1 MTALGKLF
9 RTTAFQLSL
18 AFLVLTAIGAGL
30 VLGAV
35 AWQVRA
41 LVDEEITS
49 TIDAEAAGLS
59 EQYAQGGIRQLG
71 IVIEQRSREPGSSLY
86 LLTDFSGQPLAGNV
100 ARLPQGVLDRPGFVE
115 TSYET
120 VDQVA
125 PERRALAKIFL
136 LPGGFRLLVG
146 HDLRDR
152 ARIGAVV
159 VRALA
164 TSLIFL
170 AALGGLGGLFVARRV
185 LRRIDAM
192 SKSAHAIMAGDMSQR
207 LAVIGSGD
215 ELDRLAL
222 SLNEMLGRID
232 ELMAGLREV
241 SDNIAH
247 DLRTPL
253 TRLRNHAEAAL
264 RHDGD
269 KAGYRAALERT
280 IEESDGLI
288 KVFNALLMIARAE
301 AGADRA
307 GMSEFDVG
315 QAARG
320 IAELYEP
327 VADQAGVA
335 LRLDIEPGLTLVGN
349 RELIGQTIANL
360 LDNALKYGAPSK
372 PSVLPVLASPS
383 ASEEAPACAEPKTH
397 AAQIDVS
404 LSVRRVGGEIEIGIA
419 DHGPGIAAADRT
431 RVFGRFVRLEGA
443 RSRPGSGLGLSLAAA
458 VARMHGG
465 RVRLEDNGPG
475 LRVVLALP
483 AGGAAFSDPAIKRL
497 KSPR

>member
-1 MTALGKLF
+1 VTALGKLF

-18 AFLVLTAIGAGL
+18 AFLVLSAIGAGL

-35 AWQVRA
+35 AWQVQA
-41 LVDEEITS
+41 LVDEEMAR
-49 TIDAEAAGLS
+49 TIEAEAAGLA

-71 IVIEQRSREPGSSLY
+71 VVIEQRSREPGSSLY
-86 LLTDFSGQPLAGNV
+86 LLTDFSGGPLAGNV
-100 ARLPQGVLDRPGFVE
+100 ARLPQGVLDRPGLVE
-115 TSYET
+115 TPYET
-120 VDQVA
+120 VNQASSD
-125 PERRALAKIFL
+125 RLALAKIFV

-152 ARIGAVV
+152 ARIGAVM

-170 AALGGLGGLFVARRV
+170 TGLGGLGGLFVARRV

-192 SKSAHAIMAGDMSQR
+192 SKSAQAIMAGDMSER
-207 LAVIGSGD
+207 LAVTGSGD

-222 SLNEMLGRID
+222 NLNEMLGRID

-264 RHDGD
+264 RFDGD
-269 KAGYRAALERT
+269 KADYRAALERT

-301 AGADRA
+301 AGTDRA

-327 VADQAGVA
+327 VAEEAGVA
-335 LRLDIEPGLTLVGN
+335 LSVAAEPGATVVGN

-360 LDNALKYGAPSK
+360 LDNALKYGAPA
-372 PSVLPVLASPS
+372 PREPALALASPV
-383 ASEEAPACAEPKTH
+383 AAEERGGEACRRAE
-397 AAQIDVS
+397 AEVEVN
-404 LSVRRVGGEIEIGIA
+404 LGVRRVGDQVEVSVA
-419 DHGPGIAAADRT
+419 DHGPGIAPADRA
-431 RVFGRFVRLEGA
+431 RVLGRFVRLEGA

-458 VARMHGG
+458 VAHLHGG
-465 RVRLEDNGPG
+465 AVRLEDNAPG
-475 LRVVLALP
+475 LRVVVALP
-483 AGGAAFSDPAIKRL
+483 GRPAPSAEPGPPRL
-497 KSPR
+497 KAPR

>member
-1 MTALGKLF
+1 VTALGKLF
-9 RTTAFQLSL
+9 RTTAFRLLL
-18 AFLVLTAIGAGL
+18 AFLVLSAIGAGL
-30 VLGAV
+30 VLSVV
-35 AWQVRA
+35 AWQVQA
-41 LVDEEITS
+41 LVDEGTAS
-49 TIDAEAAGLS
+49 TIKAEAAGLA
-59 EQYAQGGIRQLG
+59 EQYGQGGIRQLG
-71 IVIEQRSREPGSSLY
+71 IVIDARSREPGSSLY
-86 LLTDFSGQPLAGNV
+86 LLTDFSGEPLAGNV
-100 ARLPQGVLDRPGFVE
+100 ARLPQGVLDRAGFVE
-115 TSYET
+115 TLYET
-120 VDQVA
+120 VDQTS
-125 PERRALAKIFL
+125 PDRQALAKIFL
-136 LPGGFRLLVG
+136 LPGGYRLLVG

-152 ARIGAVV
+152 ARIGAVM

-170 AALGGLGGLFVARRV
+170 TALGGLGGLFVARRV

-192 SKSAHAIMAGDMSQR
+192 SQSARAIMAGDMSQR
-207 LAVIGSGD
+207 LAIAGSGD

-222 SLNEMLGRID
+222 NLNEMLGRID

-264 RHDGD
+264 RLEGD
-269 KAGYRAALERT
+269 KTDYRAALERT

-301 AGADRA
+301 AGTERA
-307 GMSEFDVG
+307 GMIEFDVG

-327 VADQAGVA
+327 VAEEAGVA
-335 LRLDIEPGLTLVGN
+335 LRVDVEPGLTIIGN

-360 LDNALKYGAPSK
+360 LDNAVKYGAPLSR
-372 PSVLPVLASPS
+372 PPLLLAASSAMAARTEIADSPLSPPVGVTLN
-383 ASEEAPACAEPKTH
+383 
-397 AAQIDVS
+397 VS
-404 LSVRRVGGEIEIGIA
+404 RIGGKIEIAIA
-419 DHGPGIAAADRT
+419 DHGQGIAEMDRT
-431 RVFGRFVRLEGA
+431 RVLGRFVRLEGA

-465 RVRLEDNGPG
+465 IMRLEGNAPG
-475 LRVVLALP
+475 LRVVLAFPAASPSFPELSLP
-483 AGGAAFSDPAIKRL
+483 RSEP
-497 KSPR
+497 SQ